1 MIALTPAA
9 VRTVPTEV
17 AVALHDRAAALPAYD
32 DRDLRSPGTQHE
44 LRDAVRHGAPAEFD
58 ALLADIEA
66 RLERPPHVAHVTGL
80 RFDRSNHLFLA
91 LSAALGE
98 VVDPYNRPGS
108 ALVKRL
114 SPPRDRLAH
123 GGGGDILS
131 EALHTDGTDSP
142 EPNDITC
149 LVCVCPDQNGGGR
162 TRLVDTERIRAD
174 IFPLLDAATVR
185 ILTTEALPWR
195 IAEALGGGT
204 FPAPAI
210 TDSELRWLREGVAT
224 PIPQRIEIALREFEQ
239 KLATT
244 TDVVEF
250 GMSRDSFV
258 VMNNR
263 RTLHARTAITDRAR
277 SQRLVLRTKVYRRP

>member
-9 VRTVPTEV
+9 VLTVPTGV
-17 AVALHDRAAALPAYD
+17 AVALHDCAVALPACGD
-32 DRDLRSPGTQHE
+32 KELRSPGAQHE
-44 LRDAVRHGAPAEFD
+44 LRDAVRSSAPAEFD

-80 RFDRSNHLFLA
+80 RFDSSNHLFVA

-98 VVDPYNRPGS
+98 VVEPYNRPGS

-114 SPPRDRLAH
+114 SPPRDRLAQ
-123 GGGGDILS
+123 GGGDVLS

-162 TRLVDTERIRAD
+162 TRLLDTERIRAT
-174 IFPLLDAATVR
+174 IFPLLDAATVQ
-185 ILTTEALPWR
+185 ILTTEPLPWR
-195 IAEALGGGT
+195 IADALGGGT
-204 FPAPAI
+204 FPAPVIANG
-210 TDSELRWLREGVAT
+210 ELRWLREGVTA
-224 PIPQRIEIALREFEQ
+224 PIPRRIEIALLEFER

-244 TDVVEF
+244 TDLVEF
-250 GMSRDSFV
+250 GMSRDSLV

-263 RTLHARTAITDRAR
+263 RTLHARTSITDRAR
-277 SQRLVLRTKVYRRP
+277 SQRLVLRTKVHRRP